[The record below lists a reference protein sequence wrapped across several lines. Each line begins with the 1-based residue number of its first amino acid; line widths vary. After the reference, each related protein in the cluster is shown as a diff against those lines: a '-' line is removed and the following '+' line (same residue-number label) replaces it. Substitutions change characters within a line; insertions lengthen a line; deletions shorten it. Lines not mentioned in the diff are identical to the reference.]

1 MQPIVNRQQNV
12 LSVKEHTYKKHKK
25 DTDGKES
32 QTLQLLSPRP
42 RTGKLR
48 NKNLKHTNV
57 SSSTHVPV
65 ESLFAPGPPSGLA
78 TCLGILVWVMLL
90 TLVFV
95 LTWLVFEGL
104 LKMSVCFLCL
114 VNMLFLEI
122 RLSLLLRI
130 WSCALWCLGTSKH
143 LLHLQWVGHQISSYL
158 SMTLTWIIFEK
169 RWASEKTKTICRYY
183 NAAKHL
189 TLSQLLVVPFYY
201 ARCYSHVEDRPF
213 MQTVFLGKASALL
226 PTAHSFPIHS
236 YIHRGCI
243 HRQSKK
249 KDLEKEKTCV
259 LPLNIT

>member
-57 SSSTHVPV
+57 SSSPHVPV

-122 RLSLLLRI
+122 ILSLLLRI
-130 WSCALWCLGTSKH
+130 
-143 LLHLQWVGHQISSYL
+143 
-158 SMTLTWIIFEK
+158 
-169 RWASEKTKTICRYY
+169 
-183 NAAKHL
+183 
-189 TLSQLLVVPFYY
+189 
-201 ARCYSHVEDRPF
+201 
-213 MQTVFLGKASALL
+213 
-226 PTAHSFPIHS
+226 
-236 YIHRGCI
+236 
-243 HRQSKK
+243 
-249 KDLEKEKTCV
+249 
-259 LPLNIT
+259 